1 MGGMWVESDAN
12 LPGGESLVRQFLYGQ
27 RFLLREFGFTTEI
40 GWLPDTFGFPASLP
54 QILRKAGGIRV
65 FFEHKMYWNTVN
77 RFPYS
82 VFLWEGGID
91 GSVIPTINYATYGAD
106 LTLGK

>member
-1 MGGMWVESDAN
+1 M
-12 LPGGESLVRQFLYGQ
+12 VRQFLYGQ

-40 GWLPDTFGFPASLP
+40 GWLPDTFGFPPASLP

-77 RFPYS
+77 KFPYS
-82 VFLWEGGID
+82 VFLWEGID